1 MYLVTKIIIIMYAD
15 NSNVTV
21 TCTLPLTTLFGHLED
36 VVSHKNTRYLCMYL
50 YTLVDI
56 SVHFCAIPT

>member
-15 NSNVTV
+15 NSNV

-36 VVSHKNTRYLCMYL
+36 VVSHKNTRYLCMNL
-50 YTLVDI
+50 YT
-56 SVHFCAIPT
+56 